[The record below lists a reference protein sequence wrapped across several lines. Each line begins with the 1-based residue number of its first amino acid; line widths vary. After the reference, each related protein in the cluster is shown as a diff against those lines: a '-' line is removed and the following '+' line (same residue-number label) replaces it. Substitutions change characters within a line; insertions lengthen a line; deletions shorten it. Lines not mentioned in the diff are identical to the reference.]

1 MAYMVE
7 RVTLEDPA
15 IATLARTSGLQRA
28 GASLGVAAGK
38 TVAKVHEAATLVAE
52 RAEKVKEE
60 KPLQLLAVLGG
71 LAAVAGFA
79 IRLWRVSKNA

>member
-7 RVTLEDPA
+7 RVTLEDSA
-15 IATLARTSGLQRA
+15 IATLARTGGLQRA

-38 TVAKVHEAATLVAE
+38 TVAKAHEAATLVAE

-60 KPLQLLAVLGG
+60 KPLQLLAVLAG
-71 LAAVAGFA
+71 LSAVAGFA
-79 IRLWRVSKNA
+79 IRLWRISRNA

>member
-7 RVTLEDPA
+7 RVTLEDQA
-15 IATLARTSGLQRA
+15 IANLARRGGLQRV

-60 KPLQLLAVLGG
+60 KPLQLLAVLAG
-71 LAAVAGFA
+71 LSAVAGFA
-79 IRLWRVSKNA
+79 IRLWRVSRNA

>member
-1 MAYMVE
+1 MAHRVE
-7 RVTLEDPA
+7 RVTVEDQETAPLE
-15 IATLARTSGLQRA
+15 RTGRLQRA

-79 IRLWRVSKNA
+79 IRLWRVSRNA